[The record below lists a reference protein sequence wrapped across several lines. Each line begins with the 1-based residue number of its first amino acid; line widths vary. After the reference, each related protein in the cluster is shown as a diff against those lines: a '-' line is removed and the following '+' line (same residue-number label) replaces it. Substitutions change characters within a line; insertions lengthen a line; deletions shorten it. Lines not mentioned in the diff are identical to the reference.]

1 MQLTE
6 KHEIFL
12 NFLPANV
19 KKTQEA
25 KKKRYKTYTAP

>member
-19 KKTQEA
+19 KKNA
-25 KKKRYKTYTAP
+25 GSKKKAV